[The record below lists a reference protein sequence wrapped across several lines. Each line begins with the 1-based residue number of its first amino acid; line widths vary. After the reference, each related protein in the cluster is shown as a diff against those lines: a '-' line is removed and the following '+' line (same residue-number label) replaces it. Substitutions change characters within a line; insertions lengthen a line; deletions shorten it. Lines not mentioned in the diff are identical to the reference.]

1 MPTMRDS
8 SLRRTSSRHLPL
20 RVVLFVLLAFT
31 SLLAAPSGTALAQQN
46 RDEIERTIE
55 ENKRQVEER
64 RKVIEDS
71 ARHAAEVTKALED
84 TSRIVDQ
91 FEREL
96 ADVTRERELAA
107 AQVDETIAQTEKL
120 EAPVQNRAATLY
132 MSGGLGEVTA
142 IANIDDVE
150 SLVQRSEF
158 IGLIAEQ
165 DTSDLVDL
173 EQARSAAESAVKR
186 LENAERD
193 LTSRTDQ
200 LRETERL
207 QQDAKQVADTK
218 VREEE
223 SFVEELDAESASLQS
238 RLDGRVVPGVRPTLA
253 RPVDCAQ
260 TSGFGYRWGR
270 MHEGLDFG
278 CPSGTPIRAAATGT
292 VIEAGWSG
300 AYGNLILVDH
310 GSGYVTA
317 YAHNSSLV
325 AGVGQEVGQG
335 ETIARSGNT
344 GRSTGP
350 HLHWEV
356 RVGGAA
362 QNPAGY
368 LA

>member
-1 MPTMRDS
+1 MRKS
-8 SLRRTSSRHLPL
+8 SFHCTNSRHRRL
-20 RVVLFVLLAFT
+20 RVALFVLLTFT
-31 SLLAAPSGTALAQQN
+31 SLLATPAGSALAQQN
-46 RDEIERTIE
+46 RDEIEQTIE
-55 ENKRQVEER
+55 ENKQQVEER
-64 RKVIEDS
+64 RKVVEDS
-71 ARHAAEVTKALED
+71 ERHAAEVTNALED
-84 TSRIVDQ
+84 TNQIVSQ

-96 ADVTRERELAA
+96 AEVTRERELAA
-107 AQVDETIAQTEKL
+107 AQVAETVTQSEQL
-120 EAPVQNRAATLY
+120 EAPVQQRAAALY

-142 IANIDDVE
+142 IANINDVQ
-150 SLVQRSEF
+150 SLMQRSEF

-173 EQARSAAESAVKR
+173 EQARSVAESAVQR

-193 LTSRTDQ
+193 LTARTDQ
-200 LRETERL
+200 LRETQGL
-207 QQDAKQVADTK
+207 QQEAKQVADTK
-218 VREEE
+218 VQEEQ
-223 SFVEELDAESASLQS
+223 SFVDELNAESASLQS

-270 MHEGLDFG
+270 IHEGLDFG
-278 CPSGTPIRAAATGT
+278 CPSGTPVRTAATGT